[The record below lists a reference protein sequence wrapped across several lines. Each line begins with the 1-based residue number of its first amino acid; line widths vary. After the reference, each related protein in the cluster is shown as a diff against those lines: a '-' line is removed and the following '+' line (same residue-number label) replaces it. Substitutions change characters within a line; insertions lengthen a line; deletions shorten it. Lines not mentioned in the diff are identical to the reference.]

1 MILIAVPSIDINV
14 NVSHSRTV
22 IDIEKAKGNGSCR
35 KYRFFF
41 HLMCRISKI
50 LFNIL
55 LMGQGNT
62 TEIAGFRF
70 IDI

>member
-1 MILIAVPSIDINV
+1 MSMFLIRARLLISKKQRGMGHVEN
-14 NVSHSRTV
+14 T
-22 IDIEKAKGNGSCR
+22 G
-35 KYRFFF
+35 FFF
-41 HLMCRISKI
+41 HLMGRISKI